1 MSYLA
6 SYMAA
11 LEAGTQRTPLALGTQ
26 IGLGSAAAT
35 SATIATGSI
44 TVSVGD
50 FLVVAFMT
58 RGGSASPRT
67 HDSLTPTTWACTFTQ
82 AADVPQED
90 TSGGA
95 HLRLSLW
102 SGIVATGGSGILTGT
117 TSGTTFQQ
125 ALRVIRVPGGVSV
138 QDYAEGSDQSGD
150 TQSAAWNGTPSAA
163 GLTIAVSLNE
173 TVANTPALAS
183 HDAIADFAGSLG
195 SSPKWAGWQKLLTPA
210 SPISVTGMASNRAQL
225 VAAVQIIGA

>member
-1 MSYLA
+1 MSRII
-6 SYMAA
+6 SVI
-11 LEAGTQRTPLALGTQ
+11 RKRSSVVPLALGTQ
-26 IGLGSAAAT
+26 IGAGSAAAT

-44 TVSVGD
+44 SVNLGD
-50 FLVVAFMT
+50 FLIVAFMT
-58 RGGSASPRT
+58 RGSSASPRT
-67 HDSLTPTTWACTFTQ
+67 HDSLSPTTWGCTFGKEVT
-82 AADVPQED
+82 VGQED
-90 TSGGA
+90 TSGSA

-102 SGIVATGGSGILTGT
+102 SGTVSTAGSGILTGT

-125 ALRVIRVPGGVSV
+125 ALRVIRIPGGASV
-138 QDYAEGSDQSGD
+138 QDYASGSDESGT
-150 TQSAAWNGTPSAA
+150 TQDATWNGTPSAA

-183 HDAIADFAGSLG
+183 HSAITDFAGSLG

-225 VAAVQIIGA
+225 VAAVQVIGA